1 MPIDKKGFKSIITS
15 TNKQSA
21 VFKELDNLASKYK
34 NVLVIGRV
42 TDIILNEKH
51 TLFKNVGGYNGIG
64 TILFQLEGDMSSIE
78 NIAKPLNPN
87 SSYFPLINELV
98 ILFCVSNTNIG
109 KIKNAKSY
117 YYSSIINLWNN
128 PHHNAYPNPLD
139 LKEKEIIE
147 NTANDYVESNG
158 QLVRRVTDGSTDIR
172 LNTINN
178 KSQVT
183 FKEKSN
189 IYPLKFF
196 SGDLLNQGRFG
207 NSIRLGSTNQ
217 YINNN
222 NKVTGSNDW
231 SQNKQNNTTT
241 GDPII
246 ILRNGQPTDTTQLP
260 SNSWE
265 PITENINNDQSSIYL
280 TSTQKIP
287 IDASSTTYSSYDS
300 EIEPAPTIPSSYTG
314 NQVIISSGRLLFNS
328 NLDHILL
335 SSKKTISFGAQKGFN
350 FDTKSNFIVSVG
362 TNIKLG
368 GKEATESLIL
378 GDKFL
383 ENLKILLSDIS
394 ALCIEISKIQD
405 WKTAG
410 PYPVV
415 PTPANNGELARI
427 ANKVKT
433 QIEGNGT
440 GFIDRIDTYK
450 SNVSKTL

>member
-1 MPIDKKGFKSIITS
+1 MGD
-15 TNKQSA
+15 
-21 VFKELDNLASKYK
+21 
-34 NVLVIGRV
+34 VI
-42 TDIILNEKH
+42 
-51 TLFKNVGGYNGIG
+51 
-64 TILFQLEGDMSSIE
+64 
-78 NIAKPLNPN
+78 
-87 SSYFPLINELV
+87 
-98 ILFCVSNTNIG
+98 
-109 KIKNAKSY
+109 
-117 YYSSIINLWNN
+117 
-128 PHHNAYPNPLD
+128 
-139 LKEKEIIE
+139 
-147 NTANDYVESNG
+147 
-158 QLVRRVTDGSTDIR
+158 
-172 LNTINN
+172 
-178 KSQVT
+178 
-183 FKEKSN
+183 
-189 IYPLKFF
+189 
-196 SGDLLNQGRFG
+196 NQGRFG
-207 NSIRLGSTNQ
+207 NSIRFGSTNIRPDNNKG
-217 YINNN
+217 INN
-222 NKVTGSNDW
+222 W
-231 SQNKQNNTTT
+231 SEIGQT
-241 GDPII
+241 GDPIL
-246 ILRNGQPTDTTQLP
+246 ILRNGQPTSSFLLP
-260 SNSWE
+260 ENSWD

-287 IDASSTTYSSYDS
+287 IKASNTTYSSYES
-300 EIEPAPTIPSSYTG
+300 EKDTPTIPSSYIG

-335 SSKKTISFGAQKGFN
+335 SSQKTISFGAQKGFN

-368 GKEATESLIL
+368 GKEVTESLIL

>member
-1 MPIDKKGFKSIITS
+1 MIREFGQFNKQIDKSLSDFKGNIIT
-15 TNKQSA
+15 
-21 VFKELDNLASKYK
+21 
-34 NVLVIGRV
+34 GRV
-42 TDIILNEKH
+42 TNIYLTDTNDEDLGCIEIKSVSSKTNTTQKAYPFFPNLTSYPLIDEIVLCFNLPSQYIGSQQANEKLYYINAINIWNNNH
-51 TLFKNVGGYNGIG
+51 VNFYPDPEATNGNIPA
-64 TILFQLEGDMSSIE
+64 SE
-78 NIAKPLNPN
+78 N
-87 SSYFPLINELV
+87 
-98 ILFCVSNTNIG
+98 
-109 KIKNAKSY
+109 KSY
-117 YYSSIINLWNN
+117 KQIFGGSPINASATQTN
-128 PHHNAYPNPLD
+128 
-139 LKEKEIIE
+139 
-147 NTANDYVESNG
+147 YVPG
-158 QLVRRVTDGSTDIR
+158 VQG
-172 LNTINN
+172 
-178 KSQVT
+178 T
-183 FKEKSN
+183 FRERDN
-189 IYPLKFF
+189 IYPLQPYM
-196 SGDLLNQGRFG
+196 GDVINQGRFG
-207 NSIRLGSTNQ
+207 NSIRFGSTNIRPDNNKG
-217 YINNN
+217 INN
-222 NKVTGSNDW
+222 W
-231 SQNKQNNTTT
+231 SEIGQT
-241 GDPII
+241 GDPIL
-246 ILRNGQPTDTTQLP
+246 ILRNGQPTSSFLLP
-260 SNSWE
+260 ENSWD
-265 PITENINNDQSSIYL
+265 PITENINNEQSSIYL

-287 IDASSTTYSSYDS
+287 IKASNTTYSSYES
-300 EIEPAPTIPSSYTG
+300 EKDTPTIPSSYTG

-335 SSKKTISFGAQKGFN
+335 SSQKTISFGAQKGFN